1 VGDDLLEGTNLV
13 IAAEARPVDLKIP
26 GAEHPITSEQ
36 FLELDELPARIVFIG
51 GGYISFEFAHLAARA
66 GAHATIFHRGPR
78 PLERFDPNL
87 ADQLVRRT
95 RGIGIDVQLKVD
107 VRSIARA
114 AVGFRVQVS
123 GEQGVGSSKRTWW
136 YMVPGAYRRPM
147 IWTSTRRALNGT
159 CDAV

>member
-66 GAHATIFHRGPR
+66 GAHATILHRGPR

-107 VRSIARA
+107 SGVSLARPSASGCRFPASKGSGVRSGPGGTWCRART
-114 AVGFRVQVS
+114 GDR
-123 GEQGVGSSKRTWW
+123 
-136 YMVPGAYRRPM
+136 
-147 IWTSTRRALNGT
+147 
-159 CDAV
+159 